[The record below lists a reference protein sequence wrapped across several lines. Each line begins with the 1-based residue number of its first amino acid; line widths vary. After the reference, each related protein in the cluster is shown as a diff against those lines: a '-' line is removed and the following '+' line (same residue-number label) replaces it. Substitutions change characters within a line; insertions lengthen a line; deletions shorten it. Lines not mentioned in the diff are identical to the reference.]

1 MTDWKAVR
9 AQFPAL
15 RNWTFLN
22 SATFGQLPQRTT
34 DAVMRHFA
42 HRDEMAC
49 ADFLS
54 WFDDA
59 DAIRAS
65 VARLIHCL
73 PEDIAFFP
81 NAAQVSSLLLNAI
94 DWKPGDRIL
103 TLEHEFPN
111 QLYIAQS
118 YPGVEAGI
126 VSHRD
131 MVQALTPRT
140 RAAVISTINYT
151 NGLRPPLEAFA
162 AACRANGTIL
172 YIDGTQSLGA
182 LQFDAGALQPDV
194 FAVDGYKWLLS
205 PNGAGFAY
213 IHPRVRQWMRPATI
227 GWRSDKRWREVN
239 NLHHGAPEFK
249 DAAERYEGGFLP
261 MAVLY
266 GMHSSVNLFLE
277 IGPAEIERRVLE
289 LAAYAR
295 RRLRELGARLLA
307 DEDPAYI
314 SPIVAARWEGFDAP
328 ALTLALKQRRILTA
342 ARHGNLRVSTHFYN
356 NEEDVDVLAAAL
368 QDLLR

>member
-1 MTDWKAVR
+1 MIDWKAVR
-9 AQFPAL
+9 EEFPAL

-22 SATFGQLPQRTT
+22 SATFGQLPRRTT
-34 DAVMRHFA
+34 EAVMRHFA
-42 HRDEMAC
+42 SRDEMAC

-65 VARLIHCL
+65 IARLIHCTA
-73 PEDIAFFP
+73 EDIAFFP

-103 TLEHEFPN
+103 TLENEFPN

-118 YPGVEAGI
+118 YAGVEADI
-126 VSHRD
+126 VPHTR
-131 MVQALTPRT
+131 MVEALTPRT
-140 RAAVISTINYT
+140 RAAVISTVNYT
-151 NGLRPPLEAFA
+151 NGLRPRLEEFA

-172 YIDGTQSLGA
+172 YVDGTQSLGA
-182 LQFDAGALQPDV
+182 LRFDAGALQPDV

-213 IHPRVRQWMRPATI
+213 IHPRVRDWMRPATI

-249 DAAERYEGGFLP
+249 HAAERYEGGFLP

-266 GMHSSVNLFLE
+266 GMGASVDMFLE
-277 IGPAEIERRVLE
+277 LGPERIEQRVLE
-289 LAAYAR
+289 LAEYVR
-295 RRLRELGARLLA
+295 HRLRGLGARLLS
-307 DEDPAYI
+307 DEDPSYI
-314 SPIVAARWEGFDAP
+314 SPIVAARWEGVEAP
-328 ALTLALKQRRILTA
+328 ALTLALKQRRIQTA
-342 ARHGNLRVSTHFYN
+342 ARHGNLRVSAHFYN
-356 NEEDVDVLAAAL
+356 NEEDVDILAGAL
-368 QDLLR
+368 RELLP

>member
-9 AQFPAL
+9 EEFPAL
-15 RNWTFLN
+15 RSWTYLN
-22 SATFGQLPQRTT
+22 SATFGQLPRRTT
-34 DAVMRHFA
+34 EAVMRHFA

-59 DAIRAS
+59 DAVRAS
-65 VARLIHCL
+65 IARLIHCTA
-73 PEDIAFFP
+73 EDIAFFP

-118 YPGVEAGI
+118 YAGVEADI
-126 VSHRD
+126 VPYQR
-131 MVQALTPRT
+131 MVEALTPRT
-140 RAAVISTINYT
+140 RAAVISTVNYT

-162 AACRANGTIL
+162 AACKANGTLL
-172 YIDGTQSLGA
+172 YVDGTQSLGA
-182 LQFDAGALQPDV
+182 LRFDAGALEPDI

-205 PNGAGFAY
+205 PNGSGFAY
-213 IHPRVRQWMRPATI
+213 VHPRVREWMRPATI

-249 DAAERYEGGFLP
+249 SAAERYEGGFLSMP
-261 MAVLY
+261 LIY
-266 GMHSSVNLFLE
+266 GMGASVDMFLE
-277 IGPAEIERRVLE
+277 IGPEHIERRVLE
-289 LAAYAR
+289 LAEYAR
-295 RRLRELGARLLA
+295 QQLRRLGAQLLS
-307 DEDPAYI
+307 DEDEAYV
-314 SPIVAARWEGFDAP
+314 SPILAARWDGFDAP
-328 ALTLALKQRRILTA
+328 GLSLALKQKRILTA

-356 NEEDVDVLAAAL
+356 NEEDIDILAGAL
-368 QDLLR
+368 RELLG